1 MLEASMEN
9 YARHIAFLSLLTESL
24 SKVGLQG
31 KKLKLFNMLH
41 MYIYIHL
48 YISTYVSSLNIMYTN
63 VYILHFIRSA
73 YHKYLQYIK
82 MYG

>member
-1 MLEASMEN
+1 MEN

-41 MYIYIHL
+41 TYIYI
-48 YISTYVSSLNIMYTN
+48 YICIYIYTYVSSLNIMYTN